1 MKGLEKAER
10 SIMEVKGVY
19 DDAPMSKHP
28 GEIVAELIEFG
39 SSIADGWD
47 RLCTYSRKI
56 GRFIDLFVDFAYE
69 ASEMEKMD
77 QFDVNSKIKQ
87 CWDAHHLSF
96 DEIKAEGNFFNALID
111 TINAFLRVSE
121 DDI

>member
-1 MKGLEKAER
+1 
-10 SIMEVKGVY
+10 MEVRLVY

-28 GEIVAELIEFG
+28 REIVAEIIEFG
-39 SSIADGWD
+39 SSIADGWN

-69 ASEMEKMD
+69 ASEMQKMD
-77 QFDVNSKIKQ
+77 QFDENSEIKQ

-96 DEIKAEGNFFNALID
+96 DEIKAERDFFNALVD
-111 TINAFLRVSE
+111 TINAFF
-121 DDI
+121 